1 MLMLSKLEDQ
11 TLDLKGD
18 TESVLMNRKGEDFFF
33 RFMISDNTKCR
44 NDDWNFQ
51 FQYDAAV

>member
-18 TESVLMNRKGEDFFF
+18 TESVLMIRKGEDFFF